1 MRTQALGSH
10 GVYQNICVL
19 ATLSISKSSDEK
31 FSDFTELLR
40 SKQESWADSI
50 CSLNFCARRN
60 RSESRAGKSK

>member
-40 SKQESWADSI
+40 SKQES
-50 CSLNFCARRN
+50 
-60 RSESRAGKSK
+60 